1 MQDPIY
7 IQIHNHIKQKI
18 ETGQWQL
25 GQRLP
30 SERNLSETF
39 GVSRMTLRQAIS
51 TLAEEGIL
59 ERRPGSGTYVS
70 SQKVQEKMTGITSFT
85 DMMKKQGKE
94 PSSQTITYRLTKPSL
109 SEKEKLQLNSDQ
121 NVLRME
127 RIRFADG
134 IPISFEVA
142 SIPENLIGDLHK
154 SEITTSLYHAVKHKN
169 KFELNHVEQTI
180 GATTANEQIAKM
192 LDIKKGDPLVLLR
205 QITRLDDYRPF
216 EYVRSQYV
224 AERFEFYFER

>member
-70 SQKVQEKMTGITSFT
+70 SQKVQEK
-85 DMMKKQGKE
+85 K
-94 PSSQTITYRLTKPSL
+94 
-109 SEKEKLQLNSDQ
+109 
-121 NVLRME
+121 
-127 RIRFADG
+127 
-134 IPISFEVA
+134 
-142 SIPENLIGDLHK
+142 
-154 SEITTSLYHAVKHKN
+154 
-169 KFELNHVEQTI
+169 
-180 GATTANEQIAKM
+180 
-192 LDIKKGDPLVLLR
+192 
-205 QITRLDDYRPF
+205 
-216 EYVRSQYV
+216 
-224 AERFEFYFER
+224 